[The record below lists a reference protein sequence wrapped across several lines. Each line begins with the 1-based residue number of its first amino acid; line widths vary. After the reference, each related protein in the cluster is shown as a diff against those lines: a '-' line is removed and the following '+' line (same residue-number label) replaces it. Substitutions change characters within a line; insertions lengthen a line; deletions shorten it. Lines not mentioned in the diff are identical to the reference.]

1 MLDLAVHLKLVR
13 CTRSSLATSGHCGSE
28 AGAGICSGEK
38 WDRASGRRALGG
50 AGAGALCCGGPG
62 DSPGRC
68 LGTPWPPGW
77 RVLPASGRW
86 RPGVFHAPR
95 AAIPKEPRGPSRPA
109 CYPHLHRALDVSAAS
124 PPHQW
129 CSDLGL
135 SIGLRDASG

>member
-1 MLDLAVHLKLVR
+1 MHPELTGHFWTLRLGGWSRNLFRREVGSCLRKEGAWGGGSWSAVL
-13 CTRSSLATSGHCGSE
+13 
-28 AGAGICSGEK
+28 
-38 WDRASGRRALGG
+38 RRARLI
-50 AGAGALCCGGPG
+50 AG
-62 DSPGRC
+62 SPGRC

-77 RVLPASGRW
+77 RVLLASGRW
-86 RPGVFHAPR
+86 RSGVFHAPH